1 MRLTFIKKDL
11 TRHRLISIGL
21 IICIMMTS
29 FLATSAAQMIVQLNG
44 SISNLLH
51 SAKAPDFVQMHD
63 GSLKEKDIE
72 AFSRKQSMVKAHQI
86 VPMIPIEH
94 ANIKFGNEP
103 AKAGVM
109 DHLFVKQNRYF
120 DFLLNEQNEK
130 LTVSKGE
137 VAVPIYFQQRYHLKI
152 GETLLIGKG
161 SHQFSFRIKAF
172 LRDAQ
177 MNPSLVSS
185 KRFLLHHKDWDA
197 MNQVFHKKEY
207 LIEFLLHDAAQADAF
222 QAIYQSSQLP
232 QQGPAVTLP
241 LLRMLNAL
249 TDGMVI
255 AILLLVCML
264 LIGIALLSLHLAMT
278 ASIEEDER
286 EIGILKVLGIPL
298 TRIKQLYVG
307 KYAFL
312 ASIGCTAGYGLT
324 LIFGDMFTANIQ
336 RYMGS
341 QPSFTSWFIP
351 LCVSIVM
358 AVIIIS
364 CSYTVLRKF
373 GRVSAAQAL
382 QGSVISTNDKKQI
395 PLHLKKNRFISV
407 NIWLGL
413 KDLLSRKKLYTTI
426 TCIIA
431 LCTFLMLLPIQL
443 WYTLQ
448 SPDFITYL
456 GSGQSDLRIDIRQGN
471 HLEEN
476 TNNIESMI
484 REDRDIHASA
494 IYETTSLQAKSKE
507 NSLETL
513 YLETGNLSAFPLTY
527 LKGRQPLKKKEIAL
541 SVLSSDSLQK
551 KIGEKITLVTN
562 GQEIQKTVTGIYQD
576 VTNGGKTAKAIT
588 QPFPQSVLWK
598 TIQIQ
603 LNQGIEI
610 AEKKTVFEK
619 EISPAKVTDMKEY
632 VHQTI
637 GSTASLVK
645 VVAFLSI
652 LAAFGTASLML
663 FMFLHMLKAKDSSR
677 NHLLRTIGFS
687 KKDVTVQYMTSFIV
701 VISLGIFI
709 GTIAVHTIGPALM
722 SVGGA
727 SLGASSLQWLAPQW
741 VSVVYP
747 ITLLIVSLAL
757 TASLLKTFFTSQTT
771 RHTLS

>member
-72 AFSRKQSMVKAHQI
+72 VFSRKQSMVKAHQI
-86 VPMIPIEH
+86 VPMLPIEH

-152 GETLLIGKG
+152 GEKLLIGKG

-222 QAIYQSSQLP
+222 QVIYQSSQLP

-373 GRVSAAQAL
+373 GRVSAAQTL

-527 LKGRQPLKKKEIAL
+527 LQGRQPLKKKEIAL

-701 VISLGIFI
+701 VISLGTFI

>member
-161 SHQFSFRIKAF
+161 AHQFSFRIKAF

-298 TRIKQLYVG
+298 TKIKQLYVG

-312 ASIGCTAGYGLT
+312 AGIGCTAGYGLSP
-324 LIFGDMFTANIQ
+324 IFGDMFTANIQ

-351 LCVSIVM
+351 LCVSIVIAM
-358 AVIIIS
+358 IIIS

-373 GRVSAAQAL
+373 GRVSAAQAI
-382 QGSVISTNDKKQI
+382 QDSVISTNDKKQI

-476 TNNIESMI
+476 TINIESMI

-527 LKGRQPLKKKEIAL
+527 LQGRQPLKKKEIAL

-701 VISLGIFI
+701 VISLGTFI